1 MRKKIKA
8 ISLVSGGLDSSLATK
23 VILDQGI
30 DVLAVNFLSPF
41 CLCNKRGGCRHEAKH
56 LADTL
61 GVELKLISVFDEYL
75 KIVKHP
81 KFGYG
86 RNLNPCI
93 DCRILMLKKTKE
105 FMKEVG
111 ASFVVTGEVLGQR
124 PMSQHHQALKLIEK
138 ETGLEGLILRPL
150 SAKLLEE
157 TVPEKKGW
165 VNRDKMLD
173 YCGRSRKP
181 QIALA
186 KQFGLNDYPCPAGG
200 CLLTDSG
207 FSRRLKDLLEHS
219 KDDNLNLN
227 DIELLKLGRHFRM
240 GPKNKLIVGRNEQ
253 ENNRLLDLAVES
265 DHIFESVDVKGPVA
279 IGRGEFDSSDLF
291 GLASQIV
298 SRYCDVGPGVPVKID
313 LSKKGADSSQ
323 NKQILS
329 SAINDKFLEK
339 IRL

>member
-1 MRKKIKA
+1 MSKKIKA
-8 ISLVSGGLDSSLATK
+8 ISLVSGGLDSTLATK

-30 DVLAVNFLSPF
+30 DVMAVNFLSPF
-41 CLCNKRGGCRHEAKH
+41 CLCNKRGGCRHEAKY

-61 GVELKLISVFDEYL
+61 GIELKLIRVFDEYL

-93 DCRILMLKKTKE
+93 DCRILILKKTKE
-105 FMKEVG
+105 FMKEIGV
-111 ASFVVTGEVLGQR
+111 SFVVTGEVLGQR
-124 PMSQHHQALKLIEK
+124 PMSQHRGALKLIEK

-150 SAKLLEE
+150 SAKLLDE
-157 TVPEKKGW
+157 TIPEKKGW

-181 QIALA
+181 QMALA

-200 CLLTDSG
+200 CLLTDAG

-240 GPKNKLIVGRNEQ
+240 GPKNKLIVGRNEE
-253 ENNRLLDLAVES
+253 ENNRLLNLAIES
-265 DHIFESVDVKGPVA
+265 DFIFEPTDIKGPVA
-279 IGRGEFDSSDLF
+279 IGRGEFDSPDLF
-291 GLASQIV
+291 GIASQIV
-298 SRYCDVGPGVPVKID
+298 SRYCDIEDGRPVKID
-313 LSKKGADSSQ
+313 LTKKDPDSNQ
-323 NKQILS
+323 IQQILS
-329 SAINDKFLEK
+329 SAIDNKFLEE
-339 IRL
+339 IRI